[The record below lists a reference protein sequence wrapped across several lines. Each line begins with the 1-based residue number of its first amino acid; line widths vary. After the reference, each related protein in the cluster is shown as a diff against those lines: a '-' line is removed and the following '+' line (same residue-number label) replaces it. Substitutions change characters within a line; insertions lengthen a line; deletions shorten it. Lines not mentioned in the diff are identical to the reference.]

1 MIIIIIIIIII
12 SNFNKCYHLMETR
25 AIIIYTSI
33 VLDPVKTFKYNCN
46 VMVVSKSVFVD
57 IVVDYFC
64 AEFSKGLSR

>member
-1 MIIIIIIIIII
+1 
-12 SNFNKCYHLMETR
+12 METR